1 MTTAV
6 TSPRTGQLLLA
17 GQAAA
22 PDGPVDLTV
31 MWTMH
36 RGFRRDLEQF
46 TRAVPATPVDD
57 AATWTAL
64 AGRWDVFAR
73 ILHGHHTAE
82 DTGIWPLLLERV
94 DAAGDAEGRSTLEA
108 MAAEHRVIDPLLDAC
123 ASGFRRMVVTPGSAT
138 RDALA
143 QHVETARARLGEHLA
158 HEERDAMALV
168 QRHLTQDEW
177 LRISVAYF
185 EEPLTSRELLGIAA
199 WVLPGLPTEA
209 LDRMRTEPKV
219 PLLILVWRLA
229 LRRPFERRE
238 RRAFRYLPT

>member
-6 TSPRTGQLLLA
+6 TSQRTGQLRLP

-22 PDGPVDLTV
+22 PDGPVDLTA

-36 RGFRRDLEQF
+36 RGFRRDLELF
-46 TRAVPATPVDD
+46 ARTVPATPVDD
-57 AATWTAL
+57 ATTWTAL
-64 AGRWDVFAR
+64 ADRWSVFAW
-73 ILHGHHTAE
+73 ILHHHHTAE
-82 DTGIWPLLLERV
+82 DAGIWPLLLDRV
-94 DAAGDAEGRSTLEA
+94 DAAGDAEGRATLEA

-123 ASGFRRMVVTPGSAT
+123 AAGFRRMVVTTGAAT
-138 RDALA
+138 REALA
-143 QHVETARARLGEHLA
+143 RNVEGARTRLGEHLA

-177 LRISVAYF
+177 LRISAEFF
-185 EEPLTSRELLGIAA
+185 EKPLTASELLQIAA
-199 WVLPGLPTEA
+199 WVIHELPAEA
-209 LDRMRTEPKV
+209 TDRLRVEPKG
-219 PLLILVWRLA
+219 PLLIAVWRLL